1 LLCGPEDCIRWA
13 AVTGDKD
20 LMGGVPKL
28 GGVWPIEFDRAAASA
43 DIPGPGSEEWV
54 TGPARGV
61 RMLGGLVPVDA

>member
-1 LLCGPEDCIRWA
+1 
-13 AVTGDKD
+13 
-20 LMGGVPKL
+20 MGGVPKL